1 MSDGTSI
8 TQKKKKKKK
17 LSLIICND
25 TIQILSHSLLERY

>member
-1 MSDGTSI
+1 MCDGKSI
-8 TQKKKKKKK
+8 TKKKKKKK